1 VIRKSQE
8 AAMSHAALVSDG
20 LFWLVL
26 LMTLLLAMF
35 VYAVVVTPP
44 EQSDRSSEEPALE
57 PPTSP
62 PPVPVPALPAR
73 RPQAPTS
80 SAGPDRPSGGASYP
94 ARHTPA
100 AAPVILAPQ
109 APSGPRRGSKL
120 ASILGIA
127 GLVAAVS
134 GGWLFLGATTAA
146 KVCPHQGLAIC
157 AQRFV
162 VLTGPQVLGGA
173 IALAGIAVG
182 FIALWLALH

>member
-1 VIRKSQE
+1 MSQE

-20 LFWLVL
+20 LLWLVIF
-26 LMTLLLAMF
+26 MTLLLAMF

-44 EQSDRSSEEPALE
+44 EQADRSSEKPALE
-57 PPTSP
+57 PPASP
-62 PPVPVPALPAR
+62 PPAPVPALPAR
-73 RPQAPTS
+73 RPQAPAS
-80 SAGPDRPSGGASYP
+80 PAGPARPSGGASYA

-120 ASILGIA
+120 APILGIT

-134 GGWLFLGATTAA
+134 GGWLFLGTSRAA
-146 KVCPHQGLAIC
+146 VACTRQGVAIC
-157 AQRFV
+157 SEGFV

-173 IALAGIAVG
+173 MVVAGIALG
-182 FIALWLALH
+182 FTALWLALR

>member
-1 VIRKSQE
+1 
-8 AAMSHAALVSDG
+8 MSHAALVNDG

-26 LMTLLLAMF
+26 FMTVLLAMF
-35 VYAVVVTPP
+35 VCAVVVTPP
-44 EQSDRSSEEPALE
+44 EAADRSSEEPELG
-57 PPTSP
+57 PLGLP
-62 PPVPVPALPAR
+62 PPAPVPALPAR
-73 RPQAPTS
+73 RPQAPAS
-80 SAGPDRPSGGASYP
+80 PAGPDRLAGATGYA

-100 AAPVILAPQ
+100 AAPVIFAPK

-120 ASILGIA
+120 ASILGIV

-157 AQRFV
+157 SQEFV

-173 IALAGIAVG
+173 MALAGIALG
-182 FIALWLALH
+182 FIALWLALR

>member
-1 VIRKSQE
+1 
-8 AAMSHAALVSDG
+8 MSHAALVNDG

-26 LMTLLLAMF
+26 LMTLLLATF
-35 VYAVVVTPP
+35 VYAVVVAPP
-44 EQSDRSSEEPALE
+44 QEASHSSEEPPLG
-57 PPTSP
+57 PPGLP
-62 PPVPVPALPAR
+62 PPVPAPALPAR
-73 RPQAPTS
+73 PPQAPAS
-80 SAGPDRPSGGASYP
+80 PAGPARPSGGASYA
-94 ARHTPA
+94 ARHTPG
-100 AAPVILAPQ
+100 AAPVIFAPQ

-146 KVCPHQGLAIC
+146 QVCPHQGLAIC

-182 FIALWLALH
+182 FIALWLALR